1 MTMAATKVLQGIQ
14 FSQLTVVAL
23 NPGKGVLREYDL
35 SFAVVHKYALP
46 PAEAGYYVCRIL
58 KGIIDKRGVHVNIV
72 ADFHPVEESIFDME
86 SLRQA
91 RLGTWIGIQ
100 VLLETCS
107 PFLSDEEKLALAS
120 GTFGKKLHDNVFNLC
135 LAQLVMLSNQ
145 PII

>member
-14 FSQLTVVAL
+14 FSQLTMIAL

-91 RLGTWIGIQ
+91 RLGSWIGAQ

-107 PFLSDEEKLALAS
+107 PYLSDEEKLALAS
-120 GTFGKKLHDNVFNLC
+120 GKFGKELHDRVFNLC
-135 LAQLVMLSNQ
+135 LMQLIALSN
-145 PII
+145 PLL